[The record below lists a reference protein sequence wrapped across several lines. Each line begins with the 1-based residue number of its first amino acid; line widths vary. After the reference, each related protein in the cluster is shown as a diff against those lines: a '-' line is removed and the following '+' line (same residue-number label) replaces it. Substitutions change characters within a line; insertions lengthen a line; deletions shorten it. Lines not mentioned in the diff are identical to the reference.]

1 MIARQLHDERSRVAG
16 EDLELLEHDA
26 RDDDGQH
33 AQNISRECDGAG
45 AAKERACEHCD
56 DRQLSAARYEAGGHD
71 GHAAVALLLNGTGSH
86 DSRYAAAGADQ
97 HRDEGLAR
105 KTELAEDTVH
115 DECNTRHVA
124 AVLEDREEEEQ
135 DEHLRNEAQHR
146 ADTGNDTVHYQ
157 AVNPAVL
164 VNAHGSEQLLQ
175 QHRDTRNPNT
185 EVSRVRLRSGQGVCK
200 ACEVNVL
207 GGNLTGVL
215 VLERGSADNRCG
227 SRVCLDGSSCVSDS
241 GLVRLFSVQLL
252 GQSRGVDAGL
262 VGSLEPCVAAGD
274 LVVIL
279 GGCFLIVGS
288 ADGEQMPAVTEH
300 TVVCPVGEDA
310 ACGGYGNVVDQPH
323 DQCEDRQSED
333 SVGNDVVDLI
343 RGGQT
348 GLFLLYA
355 VLDQLSDVLIA
366 CIGDDGLRIVV
377 ELLLNGGDELL
388 DLVLHVLA
396 EGKARLHLAVALEQL
411 DSEPAALRR
420 LGNIR
425 DELLD
430 LGDGVLD
437 GAAEAVHCR
446 SLRSLCRLLGS
457 LDQLPGALA
466 LDGCG
471 LNDRHA
477 ELLRQLLYVDH
488 VAALLDDIHHVQ
500 RDNDRN
506 AHLEQLGGQ
515 VQVALDVGSIDEV
528 HDGLRLLIYEVI
540 TRNDLLQRVRRE
552 GVDTRQVGDQD
563 FLIALELA
571 FLLFHGNA
579 RPVADILG
587 RTGQIV
593 KHRGLAAVRVAGK
606 CQTN

>member
-1 MIARQLHDERSRVAG
+1 
-16 EDLELLEHDA
+16 
-26 RDDDGQH
+26 
-33 AQNISRECDGAG
+33 
-45 AAKERACEHCD
+45 
-56 DRQLSAARYEAGGHD
+56 
-71 GHAAVALLLNGTGSH
+71 
-86 DSRYAAAGADQ
+86 
-97 HRDEGLAR
+97 
-105 KTELAEDTVH
+105 
-115 DECNTRHVA
+115 
-124 AVLEDREEEEQ
+124 
-135 DEHLRNEAQHR
+135 
-146 ADTGNDTVHYQ
+146 
-157 AVNPAVL
+157 
-164 VNAHGSEQLLQ
+164 
-175 QHRDTRNPNT
+175 
-185 EVSRVRLRSGQGVCK
+185 
-200 ACEVNVL
+200 
-207 GGNLTGVL
+207 
-215 VLERGSADNRCG
+215 
-227 SRVCLDGSSCVSDS
+227 
-241 GLVRLFSVQLL
+241 
-252 GQSRGVDAGL
+252 
-262 VGSLEPCVAAGD
+262 
-274 LVVIL
+274 
-279 GGCFLIVGS
+279 
-288 ADGEQMPAVTEH
+288 MPAVTEH
-300 TVVCPVGEDA
+300 AVVCPVGEDA
-310 ACGGYGNVVDQPH
+310 ARGGYGNVVDQPH

-355 VLDQLSDVLIA
+355 VLDQLADVLIA
-366 CIGDDGLRIVV
+366 RIGDDGLRVVV

-396 EGKARLHLAVALEQL
+396 DGEARLHLAVALEQL

-425 DELLD
+425 DQLLD
-430 LGDGVLD
+430 LGDSILD
-437 GAAEAVHCR
+437 GTLERTLCGCIAC
-446 SLRSLCRLLGS
+446 LCRLLGS
-457 LDQLPGALA
+457 LDQLLGALA

-477 ELLRQLLYVDH
+477 KLLRQLLYVDH

-515 VQVALDVGSIDEV
+515 VQVALDVGSVHQV
-528 HDGLRLLIYEVI
+528 HDGLRLLVYEVI

-563 FLIALELA
+563 FLVALELA
-571 FLLFHGNA
+571 FLLFHGNT